1 MKVATRTVAAT
12 KGVDVT
18 AVAVTDAEKDVDT
31 TAVQKVVYNHGREGQ
46 HVDRPEG
53 HRRKIANAMMRTM
66 SQTPRS
72 CTFTWD
78 EVSDNSEDKGH
89 LNPLDCRQNDDDDS
103 RANVDLSF
111 GEDEAEE
118 AHDHEQEVEN
128 LVMTA
133 DDVLD
138 VESADEEQQD
148 ILASTKDD

>member
-1 MKVATRTVAAT
+1 M
-12 KGVDVT
+12 
-18 AVAVTDAEKDVDT
+18 
-31 TAVQKVVYNHGREGQ
+31 
-46 HVDRPEG
+46 DRPEG
-53 HRRKIANAMMRTM
+53 RRRKIANAMTRTM
-66 SQTPRS
+66 SRKRRAAVQ
-72 CTFTWD
+72 FTWD

-89 LNPLDCRQNDDDDS
+89 LNPLDCRQNDDDDP

-118 AHDHEQEVEN
+118 AHDREQEVEN

>member
-1 MKVATRTVAAT
+1 MTRTWSPS
-12 KGVDVT
+12 G
-18 AVAVTDAEKDVDT
+18 
-31 TAVQKVVYNHGREGQ
+31 
-46 HVDRPEG
+46 
-53 HRRKIANAMMRTM
+53 
-66 SQTPRS
+66 TPRS

-89 LNPLDCRQNDDDDS
+89 LNPLDCRQNDDDDP
-103 RANVDLSF
+103 RANVDLSI

-128 LVMTA
+128 LVMIA
-133 DDVLD
+133 EDVLD